1 MTLSNL
7 YDTCRTYRRFLQTP
21 VPPAVL
27 REAVNQ
33 ARLTSSAA
41 NAQVLRYIVITDP
54 TLVAAIQPHVKW
66 AGYLPPED
74 GVPKADERPT
84 AFVAVIKTAEAGAFA
99 DVDVGIATH
108 ALTTV
113 AWEAGVGS
121 CIMGA
126 IDRPTLKAL
135 LSISEEDELRLMIAL
150 GFPAHKSYTVPLTDT
165 VKYALDNNRD
175 YVVPKRALEDVVT
188 FL

>member
-1 MTLSNL
+1 MTLSQL
-7 YDTCRTYRRFLQTP
+7 FATCRTYRRFAQTP

-41 NAQVLRYIVITDP
+41 NAQVLRYIVVSNP
-54 TLVAAIQPHVKW
+54 SLVSSIQPHVKW

-74 GVPKADERPT
+74 GVPKEDERPT
-84 AFVAVIKTAEAGAFA
+84 AFVAIVKTAAAGAYA
-99 DVDVGIATH
+99 DIDVGIATH
-108 ALTTV
+108 ALATV

-126 IDRPTLKAL
+126 IDRPALKGL
-135 LSISEEDELRLMIAL
+135 LSIPEEEDLRLMIAL
-150 GFPAHKSYTVPLTDT
+150 GYPSHKSYTVPLTDT
-165 VKYALDNNRD
+165 VKYALDDNRD
-175 YVVPKRALEDVVT
+175 YVVPKRALEDVAT